1 MLQVYKVFPY
11 HPKLE
16 GFNPFDSLGW
26 QDMLFLK
33 DNGFNVVRLY
43 VAWPGVEPVRGQ
55 YNMSYLQV
63 IINNSLCACFIRVK
77 EYINFTTVLP

>member
-1 MLQVYKVFPY
+1 MFPY

-16 GFNPFDSLGW
+16 GFNAFDSLSQ
-26 QDMLFLK
+26 QDMQFLK

-63 IINNSLCACFIRVK
+63 NNSHTLTYVYFIRV
-77 EYINFTTVLP
+77 ICPSTLCV

>member
-16 GFNPFDSLGW
+16 GFNTIDSLSQ

-43 VAWPGVEPVRGQ
+43 VAWPGVEPVKGQ

-63 IINNSLCACFIRVK
+63 TRFAAV
-77 EYINFTTVLP
+77 YVLLE

>member
-1 MLQVYKVFPY
+1 MRSCTLQVYKVFPY

-16 GFNPFDSLGW
+16 AFDPFDSLS
-26 QDMLFLK
+26 QVDMQFLK

-55 YNMSYLQV
+55 YNTSYLQV
-63 IINNSLCACFIRVK
+63 
-77 EYINFTTVLP
+77 